1 MQQKIKKGKKS
12 CCYGNMS
19 PFSQQTDFDLCH
31 NIPATVTNTLN
42 NCSVSWSTYW
52 KNIKTPTDLSLMVL
66 GNMVTNLI
74 NTSVA
79 PAQRQ
84 AIAKSFAQALQS
96 SVSDD
101 QAH

>member
-1 MQQKIKKGKKS
+1 MPQHSRYSDEHVEQLLSELVNVLEK
-12 CCYGNMS
+12 
-19 PFSQQTDFDLCH
+19 H
-31 NIPATVTNTLN
+31 N
-42 NCSVSWSTYW
+42 
-52 KNIKTPTDLSLMVL
+52 TPTDLSLMVL

>member
-1 MQQKIKKGKKS
+1 
-12 CCYGNMS
+12 MS

-31 NIPATVTNTLN
+31 NEHVEQLLSELVNVLE
-42 NCSVSWSTYW
+42 
-52 KNIKTPTDLSLMVL
+52 KHKTPTDLSLMVL

>member
-1 MQQKIKKGKKS
+1 MPQHSRYRDEHVEQLLSELVNVLEK
-12 CCYGNMS
+12 
-19 PFSQQTDFDLCH
+19 H
-31 NIPATVTNTLN
+31 
-42 NCSVSWSTYW
+42 
-52 KNIKTPTDLSLMVL
+52 KTPTDLSLMVL

-96 SVSDD
+96 SVSNDP
-101 QAH
+101 AH

>member
-1 MQQKIKKGKKS
+1 MPQHSRYSDKHVEQLLSELVNVLEK
-12 CCYGNMS
+12 
-19 PFSQQTDFDLCH
+19 H
-31 NIPATVTNTLN
+31 
-42 NCSVSWSTYW
+42 
-52 KNIKTPTDLSLMVL
+52 KTPTDLSLMVL

>member
-1 MQQKIKKGKKS
+1 MPQHSRYNDEHVEQLLSELVNVLEK
-12 CCYGNMS
+12 
-19 PFSQQTDFDLCH
+19 H
-31 NIPATVTNTLN
+31 
-42 NCSVSWSTYW
+42 
-52 KNIKTPTDLSLMVL
+52 KTPTDLSLMVL

-96 SVSDD
+96 SVSND

>member
-1 MQQKIKKGKKS
+1 MPQHSRYSDEHVEQLLSELVNVLEK
-12 CCYGNMS
+12 
-19 PFSQQTDFDLCH
+19 H
-31 NIPATVTNTLN
+31 
-42 NCSVSWSTYW
+42 
-52 KNIKTPTDLSLMVL
+52 KTPTDLLMVL